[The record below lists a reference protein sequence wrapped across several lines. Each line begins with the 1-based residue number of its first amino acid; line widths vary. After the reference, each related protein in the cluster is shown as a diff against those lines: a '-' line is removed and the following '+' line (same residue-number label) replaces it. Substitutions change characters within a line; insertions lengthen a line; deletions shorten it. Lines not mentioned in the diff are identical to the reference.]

1 MKRRDFITLVGGAVT
16 WPVAGRAQQ
25 AIPVVA
31 LVFSGTTSRAAAPYV
46 TAFKLGL
53 EAVGFIDGQNV
64 AVEYH
69 LPGGRDEGL
78 PALMA
83 ELVQRR
89 VAVIVG
95 DTSPA
100 IAAKTATSTV
110 PIVFVTGT
118 DPVSVGLVASFNHPG
133 GNATGVTFLTA
144 TLNARRLGLLHELI
158 PQAKVIA
165 SLLDPNYPAS
175 ASQQKGLHDA
185 AAELGLQIHDF
196 QVSSE
201 SQLDPAF
208 AAIANLRPDALM
220 VSASAFMGA
229 HALQIIEL
237 AAHSSLPAMYFNPE
251 FPVFGGL
258 ISYGV
263 NVPEVCRQAGFYT
276 GGILKGQKPSEMPV
290 LQPTKFD
297 LVINLKTAKALGL
310 DVPPSLLA
318 VADEV
323 IE

>member
-1 MKRRDFITLVGGAVT
+1 M
-16 WPVAGRAQQ
+16 
-25 AIPVVA
+25 
-31 LVFSGTTSRAAAPYV
+31 
-46 TAFKLGL
+46 
-53 EAVGFIDGQNV
+53 
-64 AVEYH
+64 
-69 LPGGRDEGL
+69 
-78 PALMA
+78 
-83 ELVQRR
+83 
-89 VAVIVG
+89 
-95 DTSPA
+95 
-100 IAAKTATSTV
+100 
-110 PIVFVTGT
+110 
-118 DPVSVGLVASFNHPG
+118 
-133 GNATGVTFLTA
+133 
-144 TLNARRLGLLHELI
+144 
-158 PQAKVIA
+158 IA